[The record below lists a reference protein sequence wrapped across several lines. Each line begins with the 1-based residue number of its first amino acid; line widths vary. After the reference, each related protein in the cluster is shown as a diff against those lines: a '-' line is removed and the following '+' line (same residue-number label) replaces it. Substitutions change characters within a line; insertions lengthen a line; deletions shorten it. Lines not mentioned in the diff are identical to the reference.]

1 MTDVTQNPWDAAA
14 NAVETTFSND
24 IYGRIEFDMWFC
36 KLVKG
41 TGRVPF
47 DDGIDRLSDRRTAID
62 INIQDL
68 GGTNYARSFIAEI
81 GSDGWLKV
89 TLPSLKAL
97 GIANLKEFNGSFVH
111 AVMEPYGEYTDRD
124 GNKKQRTAPAIKA
137 VYPNAAA
144 CEASAQGTGT
154 QTDIFGGATA
164 APSGNGN
171 GNGQNGGPAADAERA
186 VALAF
191 LPAIVKTAIRGTGV
205 DIPALDAALKGN
217 PILAKHFNIGSPEVM
232 QAIASATEPAF

>member
-1 MTDVTQNPWDAAA
+1 MTNNTRNAWQAAA
-14 NAVETTFSND
+14 EAVEATFSND

-41 TGRVPF
+41 VGRVPF
-47 DDGIDRLSDRRTAID
+47 DDGIDHLSDRRTAVD

-68 GGTNYARSFIAEI
+68 GGTNYDRKFIAEI
-81 GSDGWLKV
+81 GNDGWLRV

-97 GIANLKEFNGSFVH
+97 GITDLQKFNGSFVH

-124 GNKKQRTAPAIKA
+124 GNKKQRTAPAVRA
-137 VYPNAAA
+137 VYPNGAA
-144 CEASAQGTGT
+144 CEAAAQGADA
-154 QTDIFGGATA
+154 QTDIFNGAA
-164 APSGNGN
+164 ANGN
-171 GNGQNGGPAADAERA
+171 GAANGSPTADAERQ

-191 LPAIVKTAIRGTGV
+191 LPAIVKTAVRGTGV
-205 DIPALDAALKGN
+205 DIPTLDAALKGN
-217 PILAKHFNIGSPEVM
+217 PILAKHFNIGSPEVI

>member
-1 MTDVTQNPWDAAA
+1 MTNTQSAWEAAA

-24 IYGRIEFDMWFC
+24 IYGRIEFDVWFC

-41 TGRVPF
+41 AGRVPF

-81 GSDGWLKV
+81 GTDGWLKV

-97 GIANLKEFNGSFVH
+97 GIADLQKFSGSFVH

-124 GNKKQRTAPAIKA
+124 GNKKQRTAPAVKA

-144 CEASAQGTGT
+144 CESAAQGTGT
-154 QTDIFGGATA
+154 QTDIFSGA
-164 APSGNGN
+164 APSANGN
-171 GNGQNGGPAADAERA
+171 GHSAAPAADGERQ

-217 PILAKHFNIGSPEVM
+217 PILAKHFNIGSPEVI

>member
-1 MTDVTQNPWDAAA
+1 MTNNTRNAWQAAA
-14 NAVETTFSND
+14 EAVEATFSND

-41 TGRVPF
+41 AGRVPF
-47 DDGIDRLSDRRTAID
+47 DDGIDRLSDRRTAVD

-68 GGTNYARSFIAEI
+68 GGTNYDRKFIAEI
-81 GSDGWLKV
+81 GTDGWLKV

-97 GIANLKEFNGSFVH
+97 GITDLQKFSGSFVH

-124 GNKKQRTAPAIKA
+124 GNKKQRTAPAVMA
-137 VYPNAAA
+137 VYPNGAA
-144 CEASAQGTGT
+144 CEAAAQGAAP
-154 QTDIFGGATA
+154 QTDIFSGTPA
-164 APSGNGN
+164 ANGN
-171 GNGQNGGPAADAERA
+171 GHNGSPAADAERQ

-205 DIPALDAALKGN
+205 DIPTLDAALKSN
-217 PILAKHFNIGSPEVM
+217 PILAKHFNVGSPEVI

>member
-1 MTDVTQNPWDAAA
+1 MTNNTQSAWEAAA
-14 NAVETTFSND
+14 NAVETQFTND
-24 IYGRIEFDMWFC
+24 IYGRIEFDIWFC

-41 TGRVPF
+41 TGKVAF

-68 GGTNYARSFIAEI
+68 GGTNYARSFVGEI
-81 GSDGWLKV
+81 GTDGWLRV

-97 GIANLKEFNGSFVH
+97 GIADLQKFSGSFVH

-124 GNKKQRTAPAIKA
+124 GNKKHRTAPAIMA

-144 CEASAQGTGT
+144 CEAAALGSGT
-154 QTDIFGGATA
+154 QTDIFSGAPATNGTA
-164 APSGNGN
+164 
-171 GNGQNGGPAADAERA
+171 PAANDAERQ

-191 LPAIVKTAIRGTGV
+191 LPPIVKTALRGDGV
-205 DIPALDAALKGN
+205 DAVALDAALKGN
-217 PILAKHFNIGSPEVM
+217 PILAKHFNLGSPEVI
-232 QAIASATEPAF
+232 QAIAAATAEPAF

>member
-1 MTDVTQNPWDAAA
+1 MTNNTQSAWEAAA

-24 IYGRIEFDMWFC
+24 IYGRIEFDVWFC

-41 TGRVPF
+41 AGRVPF

-81 GSDGWLKV
+81 GTDGWLKV

-97 GIANLKEFNGSFVH
+97 GIADLQKFSGSFVH

-124 GNKKQRTAPAIKA
+124 GNKKQRTAPAVKA

-144 CEASAQGTGT
+144 CEAAAQGASV
-154 QTDIFGGATA
+154 QTDIFSA
-164 APSGNGN
+164 APAGNGN
-171 GNGQNGGPAADAERA
+171 GNGQNGGPATDAERA

-217 PILAKHFNIGSPEVM
+217 PILAKHFNIGSPEVI